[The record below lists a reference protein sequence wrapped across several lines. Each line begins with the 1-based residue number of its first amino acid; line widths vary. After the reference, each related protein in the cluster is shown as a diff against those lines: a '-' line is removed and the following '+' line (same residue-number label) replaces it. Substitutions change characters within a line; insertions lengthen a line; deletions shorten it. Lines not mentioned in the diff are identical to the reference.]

1 MRALFRSLAT
11 LLLVSALVTAT
22 GWSAAWAQEGEATG
36 DVEITEDVDAAPE
49 ATPDAKPARPNKM
62 PKPAL
67 TDRDPF
73 RNPILSG
80 EVDGGTISRGKDK
93 RAKILAR
100 KKEAGEEGGEE
111 VTDEDGEVVYADE
124 VEEEIEPPAVTVTGI
139 VSSSSGRRAIL
150 VSPDAS
156 YIVSVGDKLSVFKV
170 SAISTSAVTF
180 TYKDRNFEVQMED
193 EFGLRG

>member
-36 DVEITEDVDAAPE
+36 DVEITEDAEAAPE
-49 ATPDAKPARPNKM
+49 TEPEAKPARPNKM

-100 KKEAGEEGGEE
+100 KKAAGEDGEE
-111 VTDEDGEVVYADE
+111 VTDEDGEIVYEDE
-124 VEEEIEPPAVTVTGI
+124 IEEDIEPPAVTVTGI

-156 YIVSVGDKLSVFKV
+156 YIVGIGDKLSVFKV
-170 SAISTSAVTF
+170 SAISASAVTF